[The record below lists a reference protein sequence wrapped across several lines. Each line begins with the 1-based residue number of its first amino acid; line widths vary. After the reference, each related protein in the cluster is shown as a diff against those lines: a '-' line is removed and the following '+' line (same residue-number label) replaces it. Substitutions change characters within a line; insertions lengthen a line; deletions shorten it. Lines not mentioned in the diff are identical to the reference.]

1 MRKEFRLQDPGEGI
15 HEVEVLEILVSPG
28 DEVHDGATAF
38 VVESDKAAIELP
50 APYDGRVVEI
60 PVHVGDTVRVGELLM
75 IVEAEGEAEAEEA
88 PSEAPA
94 AARQA
99 AAAPSEPPAP
109 ARTSPAHPPAETA
122 AAPAAAK
129 RSGPIKAAPTAR
141 RLAKK
146 LGIDLAEVPPSG
158 ARGHITRADVE
169 RFAAAREAGAGTA
182 PATAAPAAPTVPPP
196 AAPTAGTAADE
207 RVTRVP
213 LRSIRKATAEH
224 MQRSWREIPHVV
236 LEDRIDVTKL
246 ERFRRRHKAE
256 VEAAG
261 GKLTLLPFVIKAAVI
276 ALKRHPRFNASIDMQ
291 AGEIIE
297 RHDCNI
303 GVALD
308 SARGLI
314 VPVLKDADRSS
325 VFDLALRLTGLI
337 ERVREGRAAPEEL
350 QGGTFTVTNIGS
362 LGANGLLAMINHPEV
377 AILGMGPGRL
387 EPVIVGDLDDY
398 EVEARYVVPFTLTF
412 DHRVNDGADGAR
424 FLATFREVLSDP
436 EQLALKG

>member
-1 MRKEFRLQDPGEGI
+1 MLKEFRLQDPGEGV
-15 HEVEVLEILVSPG
+15 HEVEVLEILVKPG
-28 DEVHDGATAF
+28 DRVEDGDTAF

-50 APYDGRVVEI
+50 APYDGIVKDI
-60 PVHVGDTVRVGELLM
+60 PVKVGDTVRVGELLM
-75 IVEAEGEAEAEEA
+75 TVETEDEGEAAGAEAAEA
-88 PSEAPA
+88 PS
-94 AARQA
+94 QA
-99 AAAPSEPPAP
+99 AAVP
-109 ARTSPAHPPAETA
+109 
-122 AAPAAAK
+122 AAPAAAASS
-129 RSGPIKAAPTAR
+129 RPAREGEVTIKAAPTAR

-146 LGIDLAEVPPSG
+146 LGIDLADVTPSG
-158 ARGHITRADVE
+158 AHGHITKADVE
-169 RFAAAREAGAGTA
+169 RHAERLKAGA
-182 PATAAPAAPTVPPP
+182 PEAAPAAAGTPKAAAAEA
-196 AAPTAGTAADE
+196 AAPSE
-207 RVTRVP
+207 RPARPARPQAPAELEEHIP

-261 GKLTLLPFVIKAAVI
+261 GKLTLLPFVIKATVAT
-276 ALKRHPRFNASIDMQ
+276 LRKHPRFNATIDM
-291 AGEIIE
+291 ARGEIIQK
-297 RHDCNI
+297 HYYNI

-314 VPVLKDADRSS
+314 VPVIPNADRMS
-325 VFDLALRLTGLI
+325 VFEIALYLSDLIA
-337 ERVREGRAAPEEL
+337 RVRDGKAGPEEL

-424 FLATFREVLSDP
+424 FLATFRELLSDP
-436 EQLALKG
+436 EALALKA

>member
-1 MRKEFRLQDPGEGI
+1 
-15 HEVEVLEILVSPG
+15 
-28 DEVHDGATAF
+28 
-38 VVESDKAAIELP
+38 
-50 APYDGRVVEI
+50 
-60 PVHVGDTVRVGELLM
+60 PVKVGDTVRVGEVLM
-75 IVEAEGEAEAEEA
+75 TVETEDEGEAAGAE
-88 PSEAPA
+88 A
-94 AARQA
+94 AAVSSPA
-99 AAAPSEPPAP
+99 AAAPGAP
-109 ARTSPAHPPAETA
+109 
-122 AAPAAAK
+122 AAPAAVAS
-129 RSGPIKAAPTAR
+129 RPAREQGATIKAAPTAR

-158 ARGHITRADVE
+158 ARGHITKADVE
-169 RFAAAREAGAGTA
+169 RYAEQLKAGSAAGAPAKTEA
-182 PATAAPAAPTVPPP
+182 PRPAVEAAPAP
-196 AAPTAGTAADE
+196 AARTARPEMPAE
-207 RVTRVP
+207 LEEHIP

-261 GKLTLLPFVIKAAVI
+261 GKLTLLPFVIKATVA
-276 ALKRHPRFNASIDMQ
+276 ALKKHPRFNATIDMER
-291 AGEIIE
+291 GEIIQK
-297 RHDCNI
+297 HYYNI

-314 VPVLKDADRSS
+314 VPVIPNADRMS
-325 VFDLALRLTGLI
+325 VFEIALYLSDLIA
-337 ERVREGRAAPEEL
+337 RVRDGKASPEEL

-424 FLATFREVLSDP
+424 FLATFRELLSDP
-436 EQLALKG
+436 EALALKA

>member
-1 MRKEFRLQDPGEGI
+1 MLKEFRLQDPGEGV
-15 HEVEVLEILVSPG
+15 HEVEVLEILVKPG
-28 DEVHDGATAF
+28 DKVEDGDTAF

-50 APYDGRVVEI
+50 APYDGIVKDI
-60 PVHVGDTVRVGELLM
+60 PVKVGDTVRVGEVLM
-75 IVEAEGEAEAEEA
+75 TVETEDGGVAETAAVEPAS
-88 PSEAPA
+88 PSAASAAPA
-94 AARQA
+94 A
-99 AAAPSEPPAP
+99 PPAP
-109 ARTSPAHPPAETA
+109 AVSEGGRERAT
-122 AAPAAAK
+122 
-129 RSGPIKAAPTAR
+129 IKAAPTAR

-146 LGIDLAEVPPSG
+146 LGIDLAAVTPSG
-158 ARGHITRADVE
+158 ARGHITKADVE
-169 RFAAAREAGAGTA
+169 RYAEQVKTQAV
-182 PATAAPAAPTVPPP
+182 APAAPVAAESP
-196 AAPTAGTAADE
+196 AAEPRPEAAHQPVQAAAARAPQELEE
-207 RVTRVP
+207 RIP

-261 GKLTLLPFVIKAAVI
+261 GKLTMLPFVIKAVVAT
-276 ALKRHPRFNASIDMQ
+276 LKKHPRFNATLDM
-291 AGEIIE
+291 AGGQIIE
-297 RHDCNI
+297 KRYYNI

-314 VPVLKDADRSS
+314 VPVIPNADRMS
-325 VFDLALRLTGLI
+325 VFEIALYLSDLIA
-337 ERVREGRAAPEEL
+337 RVRDGKAAPEEL

-424 FLATFREVLSDP
+424 FLATFRELLSDP
-436 EQLALKG
+436 EALALKA

>member
-1 MRKEFRLQDPGEGI
+1 MLKEFRLQDPGEGV
-15 HEVEVLEILVSPG
+15 HEVEVLEILVKPG
-28 DEVHDGATAF
+28 DKVEDGDTAF

-50 APYDGRVVEI
+50 APYDGIVRDI
-60 PVHVGDTVRVGELLM
+60 PVKVGDTVRVGEVLM
-75 IVEAEGEAEAEEA
+75 TVETEEDG
-88 PSEAPA
+88 A
-94 AARQA
+94 ADQA
-99 AAAPSEPPAP
+99 AAAAEAAPTPASSPAP
-109 ARTSPAHPPAETA
+109 ATA
-122 AAPAAAK
+122 ATATPPVTEST
-129 RSGPIKAAPTAR
+129 RERVTIKAAPTAR

-146 LGIDLAEVPPSG
+146 LGIDLAAVTPSG
-158 ARGHITRADVE
+158 ARGHITKADVE
-169 RFAAAREAGAGTA
+169 RFAEQMKAQTA
-182 PATAAPAAPTVPPP
+182 VPAAPV
-196 AAPTAGTAADE
+196 AAPQPETAPQTPGQAAAAHTPE
-207 RVTRVP
+207 AREEHIP

-261 GKLTLLPFVIKAAVI
+261 GKLTMLPFVIKAVVA
-276 ALKRHPRFNASIDMQ
+276 ALKKHPRFNATIDM
-291 AGEIIE
+291 ARGEIIQK
-297 RHDCNI
+297 HYYNI

-314 VPVLKDADRSS
+314 VPVIPNADRMS
-325 VFDLALRLTGLI
+325 VFEIALYLSDLIA
-337 ERVREGRAAPEEL
+337 RVRDGRAGPEEL

-377 AILGMGPGRL
+377 AILGMGPGKL

-424 FLATFREVLSDP
+424 FLATFRELLSDP
-436 EQLALKG
+436 EALALKA